1 MHFMILIPELF
12 FGHKDVQFFFELKLD
27 DHASPENKKKSKLVR
42 TKILRI
48 GPGGLLLGKF
58 RRITR
63 PRFAIRKIFDN
74 RVIIRVEYYVE
85 SGVTTRL
92 D

>member
-1 MHFMILIPELF
+1 MLTGINACPQLSAIY
-12 FGHKDVQFFFELKLD
+12 LD
-27 DHASPENKKKSKLVR
+27 DVMIQSELSK
-42 TKILRI
+42 
-48 GPGGLLLGKF
+48 F
-58 RRITR
+58 WRITR

-74 RVIIRVEYYVE
+74 QVIIGVEYYVE